1 MDTKNILVIIRQSN
15 GDVLLSNS
23 LISQLKKELKPHAID
38 LLINDDTLAIA
49 KTLPHIR
56 KIILFSYQKR
66 KENRWQ
72 QEKNIIQT
80 IYRKYD
86 LSINL
91 TANDGCVLYALLAS
105 KNSISAI
112 EKNKDK
118 SWWKK
123 LLLQHYYYFDP
134 NKHILLNNLEP
145 LNCLGYK
152 KITKQI
158 VPRPNEESIAIVL
171 SRLAK
176 LNISQFIIFHPSA
189 QENYKI
195 YPQFLR
201 HELLSLLSKLN
212 IPIIVTGGN
221 SDIDLNIS
229 SFLPKLKNIYNWIG
243 QTSIGECI
251 ALSRLSLG
259 YIGMD
264 TLNMHIATGQDKR
277 IFAIFGPTKLS
288 MWSPWSNELQLS
300 AQENKPIQNY
310 GNVTVFQADMPCVAC
325 FQAGCKGSGK
335 SECLDN
341 ISPKLVFKEIE
352 DWIQSCCKIQ

>member
-1 MDTKNILVIIRQSN
+1 VDINNILVIIRKSN

-23 LISQLKKELKPHAID
+23 LIYQLKKKLKPRTID

-56 KIILFSYQKR
+56 KIISFSYQKR

-72 QEKNIIQT
+72 QEKNIIQR

-91 TANDGCVLYALLAS
+91 TTNDGSALYALLAS

-145 LNCLGYK
+145 LNYLGFK
-152 KITKQI
+152 KLTKQI
-158 VPRPNEESIAIVL
+158 VPRSNEESITIVL

-176 LNISQFIIFHPSA
+176 LNISKFIIFHPSA
-189 QENYKI
+189 QEDYKI

-201 HELLSLLSKLN
+201 NELLSLLSQLN

-221 SDIDLNIS
+221 SNIDLNIS

-243 QTSIGECI
+243 QTSIGEYI
-251 ALSRLSLG
+251 ALSELSLG

-264 TLNMHIATGQDKR
+264 TLNMHIATGQNKR
-277 IFAIFGPTKLS
+277 VFAIFGPTKLS

-310 GNVTVFQADMPCVAC
+310 GNVTIFQADMPCVAC
-325 FQAGCKGSGK
+325 FQAGCKGSGR

-352 DWIQSCCKIQ
+352 DWFQNISFE